1 MPVLGD
7 PWLRIWA
14 APLLRAVLL
23 VFTVVVGFVIH
34 SAIEQSATVGDIDW
48 TALDLVTVTAVLTAT
63 GALASLRPTR
73 PVVAVAQPIV
83 EAAVVGV
90 LLVTIA
96 YDLAVLYAGFLF
108 VATFVAGQRAGLNG
122 ALVATAVGG
131 LPWCTRVLAAAD
143 PGSWDSIVDQG
154 RESLP
159 VLGALATVSLLSA
172 WIRRLRLERE
182 VSDDSAYV
190 SAFRLLSELQ
200 HVSRNLSLGLDPAT
214 LAAALVEDV
223 AQQAPGVRTAVAL
236 RGPEGRFSPLVG
248 VLDDT
253 DHSVASQAWLSGTAV
268 TRNGEGEWRRAVP
281 VSMGDRVVA
290 VTTMSGTRPDG
301 DQVARVDGTVAG
313 AAPRLAA
320 ALLFDEVRR
329 LATNDERLRLAREIH
344 DGIAQELASIGY
356 VLDDLGDRVPADA
369 ADDLRMLREH
379 VRRVTGDLRLSI
391 FDLRAGV
398 DEAMTLGAAVAEHAQ
413 RVAAAGRVVA
423 HTRIDEQGDRLSPG
437 VEIELLRIAQE
448 AMTNVRKHARAST
461 VWIECTVDAPDA
473 LLRIS
478 DDGIGLQPPRPGSMG
493 LRGMRERARRI
504 GGVLG
509 VRDREGGGTVVEV
522 VLGHPA
528 VPESP
533 AATSTDTR
541 PVPGVTREES
551 IA

>member
-1 MPVLGD
+1 MPVLAD

-23 VFTVVVGFVIH
+23 IFTVVVGFVIY
-34 SAIEQSATVGDIDW
+34 SAIEQSATVGGIDW
-48 TALDLVTVTAVLTAT
+48 TALDLVTVTAVVAVT
-63 GALASLRPTR
+63 GALASLRPRR
-73 PVVAVAQPIV
+73 PAVAIAQPIV
-83 EAAVVGV
+83 EAAVVGALIATV
-90 LLVTIA
+90 A

-108 VATFVAGQRAGLNG
+108 VATFVAGQRSGLTG
-122 ALVATAVGG
+122 ALVATAVGA
-131 LPWCTRVLAAAD
+131 LPWCIRVFAAAD
-143 PGSWDSIVDQG
+143 PGSWDSVVDQG
-154 RESLP
+154 RESVP
-159 VLGALATVSLLSA
+159 VLGALVTVSLLSA

-182 VSDDSAYV
+182 GSDDSAYA

-200 HVSRNLSLGLDPAT
+200 HVSRNLSLGLDPPT

-223 AQQAPGVRTAVAL
+223 TRQAPGVRTAVAV

-248 VLDDT
+248 ALDDA

-268 TRNGEGEWRRAVP
+268 TRSGEGAWRRAVP
-281 VSMGDRVVA
+281 VAMGDRVVA
-290 VTTMSGTRPDG
+290 VAAMSGARPDG
-301 DQVARVDGTVAG
+301 ERVARVDAIITG

-356 VLDDLGDRVPADA
+356 VLDDLGDRVPAAA
-369 ADDLRMLREH
+369 ADDVRMLREH

-413 RVAAAGRVVA
+413 RVAAAGRVLA

-461 VWIECTVDAPDA
+461 VWIECTVDAPHA

-478 DDGIGLQPPRPGSMG
+478 DDGIGLQPVRPGSMG

-504 GGVLG
+504 GGVLD

-522 VLGHPA
+522 VLGRPA
-528 VPESP
+528 VPASP
-533 AATSTDTR
+533 AEAAVDTGR
-541 PVPGVTREES
+541 VPGVTREES

>member
-1 MPVLGD
+1 MLAD

-23 VFTVVVGFVIH
+23 VFTAVVGFVIY
-34 SAIEQSATVGDIDW
+34 SALEQSGSTGDIDW
-48 TALDLVTVTAVLTAT
+48 TALDLVTVTAVLAVT
-63 GALASLRPTR
+63 GVLASLRPPR
-73 PVVAVAQPIV
+73 AAIAVAQPIV
-83 EAAVVGV
+83 EATVVGV
-90 LLVTIA
+90 LIATVA
-96 YDLAVLYAGFLF
+96 YDLAVMYAGFLF
-108 VATFVAGQRAGLNG
+108 VATFVSGQRSGLTGGLVAAAAG
-122 ALVATAVGG
+122 AL
-131 LPWCTRVLAAAD
+131 PWGARVFAAAD
-143 PGSWDSIVDQG
+143 PASWDSVVAQG
-154 RESLP
+154 RESVP

-182 VSDDSAYV
+182 VNDDSAYA

-223 AQQAPGVRTAVAL
+223 AREAPGVATAVAV
-236 RGPEGRFSPLVG
+236 RGPEGRFAPLVG
-248 VLDDT
+248 SLDDAG
-253 DHSVASQAWLSGTAV
+253 HSVASQAWLSGTAV
-268 TRNGEGEWRRAVP
+268 TGSGDGAWRRGVP
-281 VSMGDRVVA
+281 VAMGERVVA
-290 VTTMSGTRPDG
+290 VAAMSGTRPDG
-301 DQVARVDGTVAG
+301 ERVGRVDEIVTG

-356 VLDDLGDRVPADA
+356 VLDDLGGRVPAEA

-398 DEAMTLGAAVAEHAQ
+398 DEAMTLGAAVAEQAQ

-423 HTRIDEQGDRLSPG
+423 HTTIDEQGDRLSPG

-461 VWIECTVDAPDA
+461 VWIECTVDAPEA

-478 DDGIGLQPPRPGSMG
+478 DDGIGLQSVRPGAMG
-493 LRGMRERARRI
+493 LQGMHERARRI
-504 GGVLG
+504 GGQLD
-509 VRDREGGGTVVEV
+509 VRAREGGGTVVEV
-522 VLGHPA
+522 VLGRPA
-528 VPESP
+528 VP
-533 AATSTDTR
+533 AAPLGSADDTGR
-541 PVPGVTREES
+541 VPGVARRES

>member
-1 MPVLGD
+1 MPVLAD

-23 VFTVVVGFVIH
+23 VFTAVVGFVIY
-34 SAIEQSATVGDIDW
+34 SALEQSGSTGDIDW
-48 TALDLVTVTAVLTAT
+48 TALDLVTVTAVLAVT
-63 GALASLRPTR
+63 GVLASLRPPR
-73 PVVAVAQPIV
+73 AAIAVAQPIV
-83 EAAVVGV
+83 EATVVGV
-90 LLVTIA
+90 LIATVA
-96 YDLAVLYAGFLF
+96 YDLAVMYAGFLF
-108 VATFVAGQRAGLNG
+108 VATFVSGQRSGLTGGLVAAAAG
-122 ALVATAVGG
+122 AL
-131 LPWCTRVLAAAD
+131 PWGARVFAAAD
-143 PGSWDSIVDQG
+143 PASWDSVVAQG
-154 RESLP
+154 RESVP

-182 VSDDSAYV
+182 VNDDSAYA

-223 AQQAPGVRTAVAL
+223 AREAPGVATAVAV
-236 RGPEGRFSPLVG
+236 RGPEGRFAPLVG
-248 VLDDT
+248 SLDDAG
-253 DHSVASQAWLSGTAV
+253 HSVASQAWLSGTAV
-268 TRNGEGEWRRAVP
+268 TGSGDGAWRRGVP
-281 VSMGDRVVA
+281 VAMGERVVA
-290 VTTMSGTRPDG
+290 VAAMSGTRPDG
-301 DQVARVDGTVAG
+301 ERVGRVDEIVTG

-356 VLDDLGDRVPADA
+356 VLDDLGGRVPAEA

-398 DEAMTLGAAVAEHAQ
+398 DEAMTLGAAVAEQAQ

-423 HTRIDEQGDRLSPG
+423 HTTIDEQGDRLSPG

-461 VWIECTVDAPDA
+461 VWIECTVDAPEA

-478 DDGIGLQPPRPGSMG
+478 DDGIGLQSVRPGAMG
-493 LRGMRERARRI
+493 LQGMHERARRI
-504 GGVLG
+504 GGQLD
-509 VRDREGGGTVVEV
+509 VRAREGGGTVVEV
-522 VLGHPA
+522 VLGRPA
-528 VPESP
+528 VP
-533 AATSTDTR
+533 AAPLGSADDTGR
-541 PVPGVTREES
+541 VPGVARRES